1 MSADRERAVT
11 EAFVA
16 LARSLA
22 DGVDPVDLL
31 IGLSQDATRL
41 LDVASTGILLADPRG
56 VLHVA
61 AASSEATRTLD
72 VFQLQRDQ
80 GPCLDCYHSG
90 APVSVADLRAE
101 VARWPVVVEAATE
114 AGFASVH
121 AVPLRLR
128 DNVLGTMGLF
138 GAHVGALDDD
148 DLGLGQAL
156 AYVAAVAIVQDKVT
170 ADKAAVNEQLQIA
183 LNSRVVLEQAK
194 GVLAQR
200 GNLEMDRSF
209 AVLRRYARDH
219 NLRLT
224 DAARAVAGREL
235 PAQYV
240 LGHALAGD
248 AERRRPRRPEPPQ
261 VARG

>member
-1 MSADRERAVT
+1 
-11 EAFVA
+11 
-16 LARSLA
+16 
-22 DGVDPVDLL
+22 
-31 IGLSQDATRL
+31 
-41 LDVASTGILLADPRG
+41 
-56 VLHVA
+56 
-61 AASSEATRTLD
+61 
-72 VFQLQRDQ
+72 
-80 GPCLDCYHSG
+80 
-90 APVSVADLRAE
+90 
-101 VARWPVVVEAATE
+101 
-114 AGFASVH
+114 
-121 AVPLRLR
+121 
-128 DNVLGTMGLF
+128 
-138 GAHVGALDDD
+138 
-148 DLGLGQAL
+148 
-156 AYVAAVAIVQDKVT
+156 
-170 ADKAAVNEQLQIA
+170 LQIA

>member
-90 APVSVADLRAE
+90 APVSVADLRGRGG
-101 VARWPVVVEAATE
+101 RWPLFVEAATE